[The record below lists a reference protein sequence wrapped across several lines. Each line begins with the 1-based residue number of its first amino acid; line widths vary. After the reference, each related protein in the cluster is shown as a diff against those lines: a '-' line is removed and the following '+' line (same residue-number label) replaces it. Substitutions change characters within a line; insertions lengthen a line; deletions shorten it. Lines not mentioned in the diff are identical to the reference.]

1 VHWAIEGVGRLER
14 EREREREREQRRK
27 CNNSVKR
34 KAPVASFAI

>member
-1 VHWAIEGVGRLER
+1 VHWAIEDAGRLAR
-14 EREREREREQRRK
+14 ERDREREQRRK